1 MGLMKKDIYIVSKIS
16 MYAAKNVNP
25 KSDNFK
31 EIVSVKKAYNSKD
44 KAQAE
49 VERLNELNA
58 GGATESY
65 YFWQKAVLSE
75 DTA

>member
-1 MGLMKKDIYIVSKIS
+1 MKKYIYVVARIS
-16 MYAAKNVNP
+16 MYAVKNVDP

-31 EIVSVKKAYNSKD
+31 EIVSVKKAYENKA

-58 GGATESY
+58 GGATDSY
-65 YFWQKAVLSE
+65 YFWQKATVSE